1 MRDPETIARELLAN
15 ALAWEPDTCLLG
27 NVTAAEAAALA
38 ARAVMTC
45 PSCGS
50 EAWVNIDC
58 DMCLICAALVAGESI

>member
-1 MRDPETIARELLAN
+1 MRDPESIAACVLKCALARE
-15 ALAWEPDTCLLG
+15 PDVRLVG
-27 NVTAAEAAALA
+27 NVQACEVAALA

-58 DMCLICAALVAGESI
+58 DLCLVAGQLSRGETP